1 MGWRRI
7 MKSYGMVIDLDKCTG
22 CYNCF
27 LACRDE
33 HYGNDFPPIALAQP
47 FHGHFWMQMIER
59 ERGKY
64 PKVKVSFIPKPCMHC
79 DDPPCVKASVN
90 GAVYQRPDGI
100 VIIDPEKSAGQK
112 EILLSCPHRVMFW
125 NEEKSIP
132 QKCTLCAHLLDQG
145 WKEPRCVEACP
156 TGALLFG
163 DLSDPSSE
171 ISKIWGSENV
181 EDLHP
186 EFELKPRVKYIGI
199 PRRSVAGTVLFKD
212 KDECAENAKVT
223 LTGRGKKQTVRTNN
237 FGDFEFEGLDE
248 GEEFTLKIEHPGYTP
263 QSFKVRTNLDAY
275 LGEIPMKRL
284 SKK

>member
-1 MGWRRI
+1 
-7 MKSYGMVIDLDKCTG
+7 
-22 CYNCF
+22 
-27 LACRDE
+27 
-33 HYGNDFPPIALAQP
+33 
-47 FHGHFWMQMIER
+47 
-59 ERGKY
+59 
-64 PKVKVSFIPKPCMHC
+64 
-79 DDPPCVKASVN
+79 
-90 GAVYQRPDGI
+90 
-100 VIIDPEKSAGQK
+100 
-112 EILLSCPHRVMFW
+112 
-125 NEEKSIP
+125 
-132 QKCTLCAHLLDQG
+132 
-145 WKEPRCVEACP
+145 
-156 TGALLFG
+156 
-163 DLSDPSSE
+163 LSDPSSE

-199 PRRSVAGTVLFKD
+199 PRRFVAGTVLFKD